1 MDLTYFQTFREVAQ
15 LQSFTRA
22 AEKLGYAQS
31 SVTTQIQKLEKH
43 YGVPLFERFGKGMR
57 LTASG
62 EALLKITAQMLELYE
77 ESQETIGR
85 HRGGTLSIGT
95 IDSLASYYLP
105 PVIQQLRSGFPE
117 LAIRLQPGS
126 EAQMISSVKEGE
138 LDLGLLLDNKPPDSS
153 LRCMAMKEE
162 PLLLITRPDH
172 PLTQLAEV
180 GLEQLRG
187 SEWIMAEESCNYR
200 NMLESVLRAHD
211 IPYRVGFELGNPEAV
226 KRCVMAGL
234 GLALLP
240 RMVAE
245 EEVRRGEL
253 AVLPFAHPDIRL
265 QVQLFYHPKKW
276 ISQAMRAFIQL
287 LQAESPPAPESYS
300 AARAARKL

>member
-1 MDLTYFQTFREVAQ
+1 MDLVYFQTFREVAQ
-15 LQSFTRA
+15 RQSFTRA

-43 YGVPLFERFGKGMR
+43 YGVTLFERFGKRLR
-57 LTASG
+57 LTSSG
-62 EALLKITAQMLELYE
+62 EALLKITVQMLDLYE
-77 ESQETIGR
+77 ESQETIAR
-85 HRGGTLSIGT
+85 QTGGTLSIGT

-105 PVIQQLRSGFPE
+105 PLIEQLRRHFPE
-117 LAIRLQPGS
+117 LAIRLHPGS
-126 EAQMISSVKEGE
+126 EAHIIDTVKEGE
-138 LDLGLLLDNKPPDSS
+138 LDLGLLLDDKPPDSS
-153 LRCMAMKEE
+153 LQCITIKEE
-162 PLLLITRPDH
+162 PLLLIARPGH

-180 GLEQLRG
+180 GLDQLRE

-200 NMLESVLRAHD
+200 GMLEKVLRAHD

-240 RMVAE
+240 RIVAE

-276 ISQAMRAFIQL
+276 ISQAMHAFIQL
-287 LQAESPPAPESYS
+287 LQSGAPPVPEQSN
-300 AARAARKL
+300 